1 MYLVTGASGH
11 LGQAVINHLLNTYKV
26 PANKIIA
33 TTRDVAKLS
42 ALAAKG
48 VHVRDANFD
57 DEAHLVKAFTGATR
71 LLLIS
76 TSAMEPGLRLKQHK
90 NAVNAAEKAGV
101 GHVIYTSMPN
111 PVGSAILFAP
121 DHVGT
126 EKALADSKLGG
137 WTVLRNN
144 WYFEN
149 LFYSMP
155 QALASGTQYSASA
168 QGKTAFIARDDLAR
182 AAAATLVSDK
192 GGKATHTLSGAKEY
206 TIDDIAK
213 LVSAATGK
221 SLNVVH
227 VPVEGLIQGMLGA
240 GLPEGMARMFAS
252 FDDATAKGN
261 LSGTPADYKAITGAE
276 PQALE
281 PWLKANAAALSAPAT
296 H

>member
-11 LGQAVINHLLNTYKV
+11 LGQAVINHLLTTYKV

-48 VHVRDANFD
+48 VHMRDANFD
-57 DEAHLVKAFTGATR
+57 DEAHLVKAFAGATR

-76 TSAMEPGLRLKQHK
+76 TSAMEPGQRAKQHA
-90 NAVNAAEKAGV
+90 NAVNAAVKAGV
-101 GHVIYTSMPN
+101 GHVVYTSMPN
-111 PVGSAILFAP
+111 PVGNAVLFAP
-121 DHVGT
+121 DHEGT
-126 EKALADSKLGG
+126 EKALADSKFGG

-149 LFYSMP
+149 LFFSMP
-155 QALASGTQYSASA
+155 QALASGTVYSAAA

-182 AAAATLVSDK
+182 AAAATLASDK
-192 GGKATHTLSGAKEY
+192 GGKATYTLSGAKEY
-206 TIDDIAK
+206 TIDEIAK
-213 LVSAATGK
+213 LVSAATAK
-221 SLNVVH
+221 PLHVVH
-227 VPVEGLIQGMLGA
+227 VPVEGLVQGMIGA
-240 GLPEGMARMFAS
+240 GLLEGIARMFAS
-252 FDDATAKGN
+252 FDDATAKGS
-261 LSGTPADYKAITGAE
+261 LSGTSADYKAITGAD

-281 PWLKANAAALSAPAT
+281 PWLKANAAALSAPAA

>member
-11 LGQAVINHLLNTYKV
+11 LGQAVINHLLTTFNI

-57 DEAHLVKAFTGATR
+57 DESHLVKAFAGATR

-76 TSAMEPGLRLKQHK
+76 TSAMEPGVRIKQHV
-90 NAVNAAEKAGV
+90 NAVRAAEKAGV
-101 GHVIYTSMPN
+101 AHVVYTSMPN
-111 PVGSAILFAP
+111 PVGNAVLFAP
-121 DHVGT
+121 DHAGT
-126 EKALADSKLGG
+126 EKALADSKLDG

-149 LFYSMP
+149 LFFSMP
-155 QALASGTQYSASA
+155 QALASGTQYSAAA

-182 AAAATLVSDK
+182 AAAAALASDK
-192 GGKATHTLSGAKEY
+192 GGKATYTLSGAKEY
-206 TIDDIAK
+206 TIDEIAK
-213 LVSAATGK
+213 LVSAATAK
-221 SLNVVH
+221 PLNVVH
-227 VPVEGLIQGMLGA
+227 VPVEGLVQGMIGA

-252 FDDATAKGN
+252 FDDATARGS
-261 LSGTPADYKAITGAE
+261 LSGSSTDYKAITGAE

-281 PWLKANAAALSAPAT
+281 PWLKANATALSTPAA